1 MAKKP
6 AFIADLLPSNTI
18 VEVVKLDLKGNFVGK
33 KDMEYGQWKKMTKQ
47 SGFIYRAYQKKFS
60 QFEKI

>member
-33 KDMEYGQWKKMTKQ
+33 KDMEYGDWKQMTKQ
-47 SGFIYRAYQKKFS
+47 SGFIYHAYQKKFS
-60 QFEKI
+60 QYHLK